1 MKEHQEGRAVF
12 KANLS
17 GKDKGPGKAKGVFYN
32 PAMKMSRDLHVAFAK
47 ELKIE
52 GIVLDGLAASGIRG
66 IRLILEAGLNVE
78 FCDTSILATNTIT
91 ENLKLNGIK
100 SKIYNKPV
108 EEVLRGKKYDCID
121 IDPFGTPA
129 PFLEAALN
137 GLNDNGI
144 LGVSATDT
152 AVLCGAKPSICMKRY
167 GAKSMRKVAAKEIG
181 VRIMLSKIH
190 SIASEIGK
198 GIQPLLCYSEGH
210 HLRVFMRLTKKNN
223 VKLKWINK
231 DMEIMEE
238 EEMDAG
244 GPLWVG
250 KIIEKELVPS
260 DCDGRLGKFFET
272 LREEA
277 DGPPGLYDVN
287 DIARIAEI
295 GQTPQRNKIIKCLNE
310 LGHFASSSVF
320 SPLGI
325 KTTASVIER
334 IKAIKLAQ
342 SL

>member
-1 MKEHQEGRAVF
+1 MKKHQEGRAVF

-32 PAMKMSRDLHVAFAK
+32 PAMEMSRDLHVAFVK
-47 ELKIE
+47 ELEIE

-78 FCDTSILATNTIT
+78 FCDTSTLATNTIA
-91 ENLKLNGIK
+91 ENLKINGIE

-108 EEVLRGKKYDCID
+108 EELLQEKKYDCID

-167 GAKSMRKVAAKEIG
+167 GANSMRKVAAKEIG
-181 VRIMLSKIH
+181 IRIMLSKMH
-190 SIASEIGK
+190 TIASEIGK

-210 HLRVFMRLTKKNN
+210 HLRVFIKLTRKSNI
-223 VKLKWINK
+223 KLKWINTN
-231 DMEIMEE
+231 MEIVEE
-238 EEMDAG
+238 EESGAG
-244 GPLWVG
+244 GPLWVD
-250 KIIEKELVPS
+250 KIIEKEYIPS
-260 DCDGRLGKFFET
+260 NCEGKLGKFFET
-272 LREEA
+272 LSEEA
-277 DGPPGLYDVN
+277 NGPPGLYDVN

-295 GQTPQRNKIIKCLNE
+295 GQTPQRNKIVKCLKE
-310 LGHFASSSVF
+310 RGHFASSSIF

-325 KTTASVIER
+325 KTTASEIER
-334 IKAIKLAQ
+334 TKAIELAQ

>member
-17 GKDKGPGKAKGVFYN
+17 GKDKGPGKARGVFYN
-32 PAMKMSRDLHVAFAK
+32 PAMEMSRDLHVAFAK
-47 ELKIE
+47 ELEME
-52 GIVLDGLAASGIRG
+52 GILLDGLAASGIRG

-78 FCDTSILATNTIT
+78 FCDTSTLATNTIA
-91 ENLKLNGIK
+91 ENLKLNGIE

-108 EEVLRGKKYDCID
+108 EELLQEKKYDCID

-129 PFLEAALN
+129 PFLEAALK
-137 GLNDNGI
+137 GLNNKGI

-167 GAKSMRKVAAKEIG
+167 GANSMKKVAAKEIG
-181 VRIMLSKIH
+181 IRIMLSKIH

-210 HLRVFMRLTKKNN
+210 HLRVFVKLTEKSN
-223 VKLKWINK
+223 VKLKWINTN
-231 DMEIMEE
+231 MEIVEE
-238 EEMDAG
+238 EEGGAG
-244 GPLWVG
+244 GPLWVD
-250 KIIEKELVPS
+250 KIIEKECVPS
-260 DCDGRLGKFFET
+260 NCEGKLGEFFET
-272 LREEA
+272 LSEEA
-277 DGPPGLYDVN
+277 NGPPGLYDVN

-295 GQTPQRNKIIKCLNE
+295 GQTPQRNKIIKCLKE

-325 KTTASVIER
+325 KTTASEIER
-334 IKAIKLAQ
+334 TKAIKLAQ

>member
-1 MKEHQEGRAVF
+1 MKEHQEGRAIF

-32 PAMKMSRDLHVAFAK
+32 PAMEMSRDLHVAFAK
-47 ELKIE
+47 ELEIE

-78 FCDTSILATNTIT
+78 FCDTSTLATNTIA
-91 ENLKLNGIK
+91 ENLKINGIE
-100 SKIYNKPV
+100 STIYNKPV
-108 EEVLRGKKYDCID
+108 EELLQEKKYDCID

-129 PFLEAALN
+129 PFLEAALK

-167 GAKSMRKVAAKEIG
+167 GANSMKKVAAKEIG
-181 VRIMLSKIH
+181 IRIMLSKMH
-190 SIASEIGK
+190 SMASEIGK

-210 HLRVFMRLTKKNN
+210 HLRVFVKLTKKSN
-223 VKLKWINK
+223 VELKWINT
-231 DMEIMEE
+231 DMEIVEE
-238 EEMDAG
+238 EDDGAG
-244 GPLWVG
+244 GPLWVD

-260 DCDGRLGKFFET
+260 NYEGKLGTFFET
-272 LREEA
+272 LSEEA
-277 DGPPGLYDVN
+277 NGPPGLYDVN

-295 GQTPQRNKIIKCLNE
+295 GQTPQRNKIVKCLKE
-310 LGHFASSSVF
+310 LGHFASSSIF

-325 KTTASVIER
+325 KTTASKIER
-334 IKAIKLAQ
+334 TKAIKLAQ